1 MDSKVSKA
9 IETFRNPYSCAQAV
23 YAAFADVDEEKLAFL
38 KENSGGHAPD
48 GKCGALFAA
57 EQLCG
62 TDIDAEFEK
71 KAGALQC
78 LVLKRECKTS
88 CQDCV
93 KIAAEI
99 VAKNKS

>member
-1 MDSKVSKA
+1 MIYYAENEKLF
-9 IETFRNPYSCAQAV
+9 ILQTRNAKRTPDANV
-23 YAAFADVDEEKLAFL
+23 KFALAFL

-62 TDIDAEFEK
+62 TNIDAEFKK